1 MVNAAVDVAVT
12 VIDPPKETAVP
23 LMVTAELVSEALG
36 MLLNVLSAPLI
47 VLPVNV
53 LGMSA
58 LTSKRKDV
66 VASGPEV
73 GPAYT

>member
-1 MVNAAVDVAVT
+1 MVKAAVDVAVT

-23 LMVTAELVSEALG
+23 LIVTAELLRAALG
-36 MLLNVLSAPLI
+36 MLLNVLSEPLI
-47 VLPVNV
+47 VLPVRV

-66 VASGPEV
+66 VAAAPDS